1 MRTFKEYQKI
11 YETRKYQQMKNN
23 VDEYLD
29 TEIENQLLQGLNP
42 VYIQLNNIAQHI
54 NLDNKVQ
61 LFHLI
66 DDVLDHTDIPYS
78 IVDNNVII
86 QIGNNSDE
94 AELDYSNKTTEESK
108 LEPWKQIVQQFKQP
122 DMYRYKDD
130 NK

>member
-108 LEPWKQIVQQFKQP
+108 LEPWKQIVQQFKQT